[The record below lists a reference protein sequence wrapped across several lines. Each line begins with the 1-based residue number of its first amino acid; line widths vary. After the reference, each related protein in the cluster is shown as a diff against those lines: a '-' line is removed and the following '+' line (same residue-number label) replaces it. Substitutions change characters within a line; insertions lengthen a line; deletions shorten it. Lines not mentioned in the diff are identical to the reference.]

1 MSPRIPQ
8 SANND
13 GAVVLPV
20 HVVPR
25 AARNEIVSVEGE
37 PLKVRVTA
45 PPVKGKA
52 NEALVKL
59 LAKALGLR
67 KDQVEIVSGHTA
79 RRKMVRVEGVDKR
92 AILDLFRREQG
103 KR

>member
-1 MSPRIPQ
+1 MPQ
-8 SANND
+8 SASND
-13 GAVVLPV
+13 GTVILPV

-37 PLKVRVTA
+37 TLKVRVKA

-59 LAKALGLR
+59 LAKTLGLR
-67 KDQVEIVSGHTA
+67 KDQVEIVAGRTA
-79 RRKMVRVEGVDKR
+79 RRKMVRVKGTDENTV
-92 AILDLFRREQG
+92 LDLFRRWQAN
-103 KR
+103 R